1 MSPNSM
7 RPPSNHDDIFD
18 SPRPKQKMSPIILL
32 LLISGALLLLCVLL
46 SCVVF
51 AIALPSSSVGPAR
64 SHTDWRPLRIPETAL
79 SLNSD
84 ERSAVSWL
92 RILITE
98 QRSGGSGRFRTKE
111 ELMKSRDIKTAMSLT
126 PFKNYSL
133 EVTLSDKKDRFWL
146 KMNPVKAKASTH
158 HHFYAKSSGLI
169 YYSKNNVLFN
179 NKTFKPSRPLK
190 LYRDK
195 RQIDNENAVIGQLT
209 TIFSAQAL
217 YKETSQ
223 NKRFASLSELKAANY
238 VDEVLGSGTRQGYKY
253 VVTPVGKDRYWVKAS
268 PVALGKVGSHY
279 FFSTQEGTIYR
290 ATEDIEVD
298 EATGKAK
305 TKLEKVL

>member
-18 SPRPKQKMSPIILL
+18 SPPPKKKMSPIILL
-32 LLISGALLLLCVLL
+32 LLIAGALLLLCVLL

-51 AIALPSSSVGPAR
+51 AIALPSSSLGPAG
-64 SHTDWRPLRIPETAL
+64 SHTDWRPLRIPETSLAL
-79 SLNSD
+79 KSD
-84 ERSAVSWL
+84 ERKAVSWL

-98 QRSGGSGRFRTKE
+98 QRSGGSGRFREKE
-111 ELMKSRDIKTAMSLT
+111 QLLNGRDIKSAMSRT
-126 PFKNYSL
+126 PFQNYSL
-133 EVTLSDKKDRFWL
+133 EVTLNDKKDKFWL
-146 KMNPVKAKASTH
+146 KMIPLKAKARNH
-158 HHFYAKSSGLI
+158 RYFYAKTSGLI
-169 YYSKNNVLFN
+169 YYSKDDVPLNP
-179 NKTFKPSRPLK
+179 KTFKPTRPLK

-195 RQIDNENAVIGQLT
+195 RQMDNENAAIRQLT

-253 VVTPVGKDRYWVKAS
+253 VVTPLGKDRYWVKAS
-268 PVALGKVGSHY
+268 PVDLGTVGSHY
-279 FFSTQEGTIYR
+279 FYSTQEGTIYR